1 MGNSFS
7 MKKINYEDIQ
17 TVVKNPE
24 IYMLI
29 NTLPV
34 DCQDCLIS
42 TTVTVDKE
50 EAIINKY
57 LKENRGIRIIVY
69 GKNCNDEL
77 VDKKYQQLLAL
88 GFNNVYAYMGG
99 LFEWLLLHDIYGK
112 ELFSVNNLNTIKK
125 NIDILKFKPHSVLN
139 ISMIEY

>member
-7 MKKINYEDIQ
+7 MKKINYEDMQ

-24 IYMLI
+24 IYLLI
-29 NTLPV
+29 NTLPN
-34 DCQDCLIS
+34 DRQDCLIS

-57 LKENRGIRIIVY
+57 IKENRGIRIIIY

-77 VDKKYQQLLAL
+77 VDKKYQQLVTL
-88 GFNNVYAYMGG
+88 GFINVYAYMGG
-99 LFEWLLLHDIYGK
+99 LFEWLLLQDIYDK
-112 ELFSVNNLNTIKK
+112 SLFPTNKNKK
-125 NIDILKFKPHSVLN
+125 DIDILKFKPHSILN
-139 ISMIEY
+139 ISLIEN

>member
-1 MGNSFS
+1 
-7 MKKINYEDIQ
+7 MKKINYEDMQ

-34 DCQDCLIS
+34 DGQDCLIS
-42 TTVTVDKE
+42 TTVSVDKE

-99 LFEWLLLHDIYGK
+99 LFEWVLLQDIYSK
-112 ELFSVNNLNTIKK
+112 DLFPVNNTNSKK
-125 NIDILKFKPHSVLN
+125 NIDILKFKAHSVLN
-139 ISMIEY
+139 ISLIEN

>member
-1 MGNSFS
+1 MGNSHS
-7 MKKINYEDIQ
+7 IKKINYEDMQ

-24 IYMLI
+24 LYMLI

-34 DCQDCLIS
+34 NCQECLIS
-42 TTVTVDKE
+42 TTVSVEKE
-50 EAIINKY
+50 EALINKY
-57 LKENRGIRIIVY
+57 LKENRGIKIIVY

-77 VDKKYQQLLAL
+77 VDKKYQQLLSL

-112 ELFSVNNLNTIKK
+112 ELFHVNNANIKK
-125 NIDILKFKPHSVLN
+125 NIDILKFKPPPLLN
-139 ISMIEY
+139 ISLIEY

>member
-1 MGNSFS
+1 MGNSVS
-7 MKKINYEDIQ
+7 MKKINYEDMQ

-34 DCQDCLIS
+34 NSQECLIS
-42 TTVTVDKE
+42 TTVSVDKE
-50 EAIINKY
+50 EALINKY

-69 GKNCNDEL
+69 GKHCNDEL
-77 VDKKYQQLLAL
+77 VEKKYQQLLSL
-88 GFNNVYAYMGG
+88 GFSEVYAYMGG

-112 ELFSVNNLNTIKK
+112 ELFPVNNTNSKK
-125 NIDILKFKPHSVLN
+125 NIDILKFKAHPVLN
-139 ISMIEY
+139 ISLIEY

>member
-1 MGNSFS
+1 MGNSHS
-7 MKKINYEDIQ
+7 MKKINYEDMQ

-34 DCQDCLIS
+34 DGQDCLIS
-42 TTVTVDKE
+42 TTVSVDKE

-99 LFEWLLLHDIYGK
+99 LFEWVLLQDIYSK
-112 ELFSVNNLNTIKK
+112 DLFPVNNTNSKK
-125 NIDILKFKPHSVLN
+125 NIDILKFKAHSVLN
-139 ISMIEY
+139 ISLIEN

>member
-1 MGNSFS
+1 MGNSQS
-7 MKKINYEDIQ
+7 AKKINYEDMQ

-34 DCQDCLIS
+34 DSQDCLIS
-42 TTVTVDKE
+42 TTVSVDKE

-57 LKENRGIRIIVY
+57 LKENHGIKIIVY

-99 LFEWLLLHDIYGK
+99 LFEWLLLYDIYGK
-112 ELFSVNNLNTIKK
+112 DLFPVNNTSKK
-125 NIDILKFKPHSVLN
+125 NIDILKYKPHSVLN
-139 ISMIEY
+139 ISLIEY

>member
-1 MGNSFS
+1 MGNSQS
-7 MKKINYEDIQ
+7 AKKINYEDMQ

-34 DCQDCLIS
+34 DSQDCLIS
-42 TTVTVDKE
+42 TTVSVEKE

-69 GKNCNDEL
+69 GKHCNDEL

-88 GFNNVYAYMGG
+88 GFNNIYAYMGG
-99 LFEWLLLHDIYGK
+99 LFEWLLLCDIYGK
-112 ELFSVNNLNTIKK
+112 ELFPVNNLNSNKK

-139 ISMIEY
+139 ISLIEY